1 MNFCSIESTE
11 CEDTNEVNILKEM
24 IMDKMDTFKKNRRS
38 DLANYW
44 LNQVGYVAYKW
55 NAIANEVENQVA
67 LM

>member
-1 MNFCSIESTE
+1 MNFCSTESTE

-44 LNQVGYVAYKW
+44 LDQVGYVVYNW
-55 NAIANEVENQVA
+55 NRIANEVENQVA